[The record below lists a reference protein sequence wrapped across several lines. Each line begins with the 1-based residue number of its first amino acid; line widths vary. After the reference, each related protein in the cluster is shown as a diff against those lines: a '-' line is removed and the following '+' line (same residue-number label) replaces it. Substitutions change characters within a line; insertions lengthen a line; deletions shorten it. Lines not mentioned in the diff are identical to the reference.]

1 MFCNDLKSVIIFCS
15 SDVEPENAKM
25 CPSGGQSA
33 PDVVGP
39 RPYR

>member
-1 MFCNDLKSVIIFCS
+1 MFCS
-15 SDVEPENAKM
+15 SDVEPEDAKM
-25 CPSGGQSA
+25 CPGGRQSA